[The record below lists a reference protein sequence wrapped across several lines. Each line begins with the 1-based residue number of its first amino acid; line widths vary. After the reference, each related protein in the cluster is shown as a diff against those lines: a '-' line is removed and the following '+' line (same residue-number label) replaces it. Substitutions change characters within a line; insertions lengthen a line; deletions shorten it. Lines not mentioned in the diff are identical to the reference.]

1 VIVEYSTTEYS
12 LQSRFGVRPLVE
24 DDIVSATGLALA
36 AIANLIERP
45 EPIPRGEV
53 SRCLALLAET
63 AAADRPRQS
72 EILHLWA
79 QLMSM
84 SLIANER

>member
-1 VIVEYSTTEYS
+1 M
-12 LQSRFGVRPLVE
+12 VE
-24 DDIVSATGLALA
+24 DDVVSATGLALA
-36 AIANLIERP
+36 TIASLIERS

-53 SRCLALLAET
+53 GRCLVLLAE
-63 AAADRPRQS
+63 AAGPDRPRQS

-79 QLMSM
+79 QLLSP